1 LYKVHEGCRG
11 INPNEKSLRIKF
23 PMFSDQIRSY
33 TAMHKLNYKSDDDL
47 ILLFSNLNWDAL
59 NKKYALS
66 TKDFSRDQDSQVL

>member
-1 LYKVHEGCRG
+1 
-11 INPNEKSLRIKF
+11 
-23 PMFSDQIRSY
+23 MFSDQIRSY